1 MTEDLME
8 SVAPQL
14 SPPVTRQPVNTAATT
29 NESGV
34 EQSIFG
40 FTIGGITFAGDED
53 E

>member
-14 SPPVTRQPVNTAATT
+14 APPVTRQPAAAATT
-29 NESGV
+29 QDGV
-34 EQSIFG
+34 YPSII
-40 FTIGGITFAGDED
+40 TIGPITVSFAADED

>member
-14 SPPVTRQPVNTAATT
+14 SPPVTRQPVNAAATS
-29 NESGV
+29 ESGV
-34 EQSIFG
+34 DQSVFG
-40 FTIGGITFAGDED
+40 ITIGGFTFAGDED